1 MSIDIHIS
9 PSNNGV
15 GIDQGIDALIKDKTI
30 DRGYKTMFLGKNA
43 YEIAN
48 SLKAL
53 DVENASHSSDMEF
66 ATESGWANDD
76 DALILWD
83 KAWDKYLTLLK
94 SKDAL
99 EQFNEIQS
107 TITSEVK

>member
-9 PSNNGV
+9 PSNNGL
-15 GIDQGIDALIKDKTI
+15 GIPQGIDALLKDRRTI
-30 DRGYKTMFLGKNA
+30 FLGKNA

-53 DVENASHSSDMEF
+53 DVENASHSSCMEF
-66 ATESGWANDD
+66 ATEYGWANDD
-76 DALILWD
+76 DALILWN
-83 KAWDKYLTLLK
+83 KAWDKYLTLLN

-107 TITSEVK
+107 TITMGV

>member
-1 MSIDIHIS
+1 MIDIHIS
-9 PSNNGV
+9 PSNNGL
-15 GIDQGIDALIKDKTI
+15 GIDQGIDALLRDKQTI
-30 DRGYKTMFLGKNA
+30 FLGKNA

-66 ATESGWANDD
+66 ATECGWANDD

-107 TITSEVK
+107 TTTSEVK

>member
-1 MSIDIHIS
+1 MIDIHIS
-9 PSNNGV
+9 PSNNGL
-15 GIDQGIDALIKDKTI
+15 GIPQGIDALLREPRRTI
-30 DRGYKTMFLGKNA
+30 FLGKNA

-53 DVENASHSSDMEF
+53 DVENASHSSCMEF
-66 ATESGWANDD
+66 ATEYGWTNDD
-76 DALILWD
+76 DALILWN
-83 KAWDKYLTLLK
+83 KAWDKYLTLLN